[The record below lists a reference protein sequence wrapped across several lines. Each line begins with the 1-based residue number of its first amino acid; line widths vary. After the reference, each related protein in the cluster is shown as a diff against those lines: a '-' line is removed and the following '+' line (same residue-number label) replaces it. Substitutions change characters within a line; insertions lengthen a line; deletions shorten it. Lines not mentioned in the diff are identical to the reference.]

1 MLTANTERNSLPMTT
16 KIDVRKLSAAALTT
30 LLLVGCGNSSTPQA
44 ATPPAGGGG
53 PPISPPALGAKKLT
67 IVVAVVD
74 SLMPQEITTS
84 TPNLNVLK
92 SEGSFYNESRSVFSA
107 ETTPN
112 HAAMMTGVYPQR
124 NGIATNN
131 YLDFLDPAN
140 PVERDLS
147 LPEEYTANTAF
158 TWIDRQCRTS
168 RINPDIRTAAT
179 LSKKYLYELF
189 QGDAFNPDRANRNA
203 RVFNVPPDTH
213 WDPTS
218 SPAYVG
224 PGFEY
229 TPDAPTMQQ
238 ALTQLP
244 DADFLFVSIGDV
256 DRFAHALGTP
266 ARTTALGTADAQIG
280 QLRTALEDAGRWEN
294 TVLIVTSDHGTDIAL
309 NPFTNAISTQ
319 PTLDALASC
328 FTPMLAVQN
337 GGSDSL
343 YVLDRSLPL
352 TQRQAALRA
361 ARACLIGTQPCDSL
375 CPGATRPTNAAQ
387 IVGAWFT
394 TDDAADADGTMP
406 ASLASKHPNLG
417 DLVLVAAQGFK
428 FSEPDQSG
436 NPIPG
441 NHGHPVTFRNT
452 MLIAGGSPWVK
463 KGQVVAASTPNPTP
477 FDRLPEQSENVDIMP
492 TVAWLLGL
500 QIQPGDFPEGSRF
513 DGRILT
519 QAFTQFDNS
528 TTAASPSVCGRF
540 D

>member
-1 MLTANTERNSLPMTT
+1 MPTNLRVSRRGLISALLRALPALVTATLLTA
-16 KIDVRKLSAAALTT
+16 
-30 LLLVGCGNSSTPQA
+30 CGNSAQPMSSGP
-44 ATPPAGGGG
+44 GGGG
-53 PPISPPALGAKKLT
+53 GSPVDPPVLGDKKLT
-67 IVVAVVD
+67 VIVAVVD
-74 SLMPQEITTS
+74 SLMPQEITAS
-84 TPNLNVLK
+84 TPNLNTLK
-92 SEGSFYNESRSVFSA
+92 SEGTFYEESRAVFSA

-131 YLDFLDPAN
+131 FLDFFDLAN

-158 TWIDRQCRTS
+158 TWIDRQCRRS
-168 RINPDIRTAAT
+168 GINPEIRTAAT
-179 LSKKYLYELF
+179 LSKKYLFELF
-189 QGDAFNPDRANRNA
+189 QGDAFNAERANRNPN
-203 RVFNVPPDTH
+203 VFNVPPDTH

-218 SPAYVG
+218 SPAYIG

-244 DADFLFVSIGDV
+244 DADFHFISLGDV

-266 ARTTALGTADAQIG
+266 ARAAALLTADAQIG
-280 QLRTALEDAGRWEN
+280 RLRAALEDAGRWEN

-309 NPFTNAISTQ
+309 NPFTNGISTQ
-319 PTLDALASC
+319 PTLDALAEC

-343 YVLDRSLPL
+343 YVLDRRLPL
-352 TQRQAALRA
+352 GERREALRA
-361 ARACLIGTQPCDSL
+361 ARACLAGTQDCASL
-375 CPGATRPTNAAQ
+375 CTSVSRPANADQ
-387 IVGAWFT
+387 IVGAWYT
-394 TDDAADADGTMP
+394 VDDPSDPDGTMP
-406 ASLASKHPNLG
+406 AGLGSKHPNLG

-428 FSEPDQSG
+428 FSEPDPTG

-452 MLIAGGSPWVK
+452 MLIAGGSSWVK
-463 KGQVVAASTPNPTP
+463 KGQVIAASIPNPSP
-477 FDRLPEQSENVDIMP
+477 FDRLPEQSENVDILP

-500 QIQPGDFPEGSRF
+500 DLDASDFPDGADF
-513 DGRILT
+513 DGRVLME
-519 QAFTQFDNS
+519 AFNQSDGDPLAT
-528 TTAASPSVCGRF
+528 SPTVCGRF
-540 D
+540 G